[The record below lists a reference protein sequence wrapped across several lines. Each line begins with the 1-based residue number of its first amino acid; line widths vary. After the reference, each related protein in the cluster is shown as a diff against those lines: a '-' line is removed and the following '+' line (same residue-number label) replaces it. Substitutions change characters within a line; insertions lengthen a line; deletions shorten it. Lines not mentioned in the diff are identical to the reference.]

1 MYNTSQKW
9 KNTIYKNVQSIL
21 NIYIDNEL
29 INPDYIL
36 EFKVGQTLFDNEELT
51 LGSVSSKYIEFKIY
65 KDKMPEKMKTVKV
78 DYGILINNALSVEKV
93 HKIFVGTLNG
103 IKVRSLTKND
113 GSFEIIPIGIFNVD
127 DWTDND
133 DNTLTIKC
141 IDNMS
146 RFEFN
151 YDGSTLT
158 YPTTLLAVLQDICS
172 KAGVELRF
180 YFFFELKCANF
191 NVRQRHNSKRIF
203 KLYIRMCW
211 WICFYW

>member
-9 KNTIYKNVQSIL
+9 KDTIYKNVQSVL
-21 NIYIDNEL
+21 NIYIDDEL

-36 EFKVGQTLFDNEELT
+36 DFKVGQTLFDDEELK

-65 KDKMPEKMKTVKV
+65 KDKMPTTMNTVKV
-78 DYGILINNALSVEKV
+78 DYGILVNNGLTVAEVNAML
-93 HKIFVGTLNG
+93 VGTLNG
-103 IKVRSLTKND
+103 IQVKSLSGNNT
-113 GSFEIIPIGIFNVD
+113 SFEMLPIGIFNID

-146 RFEFN
+146 KFEFN
-151 YDGSTLT
+151 YDGSDLT
-158 YPTTLLAVLQDICS
+158 YPVTLLEILKDICN

-180 YFFFELKCANF
+180 YFF
-191 NVRQRHNSKRIF
+191 S
-203 KLYIRMCW
+203 
-211 WICFYW
+211 